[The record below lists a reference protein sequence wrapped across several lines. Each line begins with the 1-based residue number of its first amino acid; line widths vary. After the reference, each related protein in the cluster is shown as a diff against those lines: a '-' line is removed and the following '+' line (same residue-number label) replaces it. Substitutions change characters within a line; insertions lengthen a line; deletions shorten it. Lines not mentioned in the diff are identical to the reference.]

1 MTQPDS
7 VISLSPVPHNL
18 VPIIQGL
25 VQGSW
30 PKTEVER
37 EALFDALGFV
47 SGTAIDSDDQDSPHQ
62 MTSLDLGLPGK
73 ISSTWDTYRQQFL
86 SVCTFLYSSRVPQDP
101 VTRSGFAVLQAE
113 LSEVYGAPERPWED
127 EDQSIRIWRCN
138 GRSITLQLFNRRD
151 STVMLTVE
159 DLALASV
166 IESEEAAH

>member
-7 VISLSPVPHNL
+7 GISLSPVPRDL

-47 SGTAIDSDDQDSPHQ
+47 SGAAIDSDDQDSPHQ
-62 MTSLDLGLPGK
+62 MMSLDLGLPGIK
-73 ISSTWDTYRQQFL
+73 SSSWDTYRQQFL

-101 VTRSGFAVLQAE
+101 VTRSGFDALQAE
-113 LSEVYGAPERPWED
+113 LSELYGAPERPWED
-127 EDQSIRIWRCN
+127 VDQSIRIWRCN
-138 GRSITLQLFNRRD
+138 GRSITMQLFDRRD

-159 DLALASV
+159 DLALTTV